1 MKKVNDKGNIHKK
14 YNVKLC
20 NMAEMNQ
27 GSKNILTNK
36 IN

>member
-1 MKKVNDKGNIHKK
+1 MKKVNYKGNIHKK

-27 GSKNILTNK
+27 AGKNILTNK

>member
-1 MKKVNDKGNIHKK
+1 MKKVNNKGNIHKK